1 MKNVISNELNEEE
14 LVFKN
19 KMQAS
24 PDSDQSETEEESSKE
39 IIMYKNRDLLKIISE
54 TLNSI
59 IEESNKSKKSK
70 KIIPPLFMSMYQKYL
85 FLIIY

>member
-1 MKNVISNELNEEE
+1 MRNVIANEVNEEE
-14 LVFKN
+14 LLSNSKI
-19 KMQAS
+19 KAS
-24 PDSDQSETEEESSKE
+24 SDSDQSETEEESSKE
-39 IIMYKNRDLLKIISE
+39 TIMYQNINLLKIIAE

-70 KIIPPLFMSMYQKYL
+70 KTIPPLFMSTRPKYL